1 MDIRSGLQPVWVWA
15 GVYFGETQNRLCIN
29 QRAVGPFLCKQQAV
43 VCENCFVF
51 LVILLALAVAQKLA
65 SLNELQHQVCVSTAS
80 FEPASSG
87 VWTAASTS
95 VTVSAQLNVASCC
108 QVLVQ

>member
-65 SLNELQHQVCVSTAS
+65 SLNELQHQVCGQLH
-80 FEPASSG
+80 PSSRHLQG
-87 VWTAASTS
+87 SG
-95 VTVSAQLNVASCC
+95 LRLPLPLL
-108 QVLVQ
+108 LVRS